1 MMTTMLRI
9 LLVVVSVVT
18 TAYMLRKIRQAKMQI
33 EAAMFWMAFALVL
46 VAFSIYPPMA
56 DACARL
62 LGIYSTPNFL
72 FLSMIFLLVVKVFGM
87 TLHISQLESR
97 QKDLVQK
104 MALDRKDMEELE
116 QKVRSL
122 LEERDR
128 APEVKHEDD

>member
-33 EAAMFWMAFALVL
+33 EAAMFWIAFALVL

-104 MALDRKDMEELE
+104 MALDQKDMEELE
-116 QKVRSL
+116 RKVQFL
-122 LEERDR
+122 LEEREKTF
-128 APEVKHEDD
+128 EVENEDN

>member
-18 TAYMLRKIRQAKMQI
+18 MAYMLRKIRQAKMQI
-33 EAAMFWMAFALVL
+33 EAVMFWIVFALVL

-87 TLHISQLESR
+87 SLHISQLESR
-97 QKDLVQK
+97 QKDLVHR

-116 QKVRSL
+116 QKVQSL
-122 LEERDR
+122 LEERDK
-128 APEVKHEDD
+128 AFEVNDEDN

>member
-9 LLVVVSVVT
+9 LLVLVSVVT
-18 TAYMLRKIRQAKMQI
+18 MAYMLRKIRQAKMQI
-33 EAAMFWMAFALVL
+33 EAAMFWIAFALAL
-46 VAFSIYPPMA
+46 VAFSVYPPMA

-97 QKDLVQK
+97 QKDLAQK
-104 MALDRKDMEELE
+104 IALDQKDMEELE
-116 QKVRSL
+116 QKVQSL

-128 APEVKHEDD
+128 AFEVENEDN

>member
-18 TAYMLRKIRQAKMQI
+18 MAYMLRKIRQAKMQI
-33 EAAMFWMAFALVL
+33 EAAMFWIAFALVL
-46 VAFSIYPPMA
+46 VAFSVYPPMA

-87 TLHISQLESR
+87 SLHISRLESR

-104 MALDRKDMEELE
+104 MALDQKDMEELG
-116 QKVRSL
+116 QKVQAL
-122 LEERDR
+122 LEERNQ
-128 APEVKHEDD
+128 AFEVNDEDN